1 MKRTLGMTVAIVLL
15 VGGVAWA
22 DPGKT
27 ATPLSV
33 TGIREREVALGD
45 LVADAIQD
53 AAKADAALVSA
64 AQFRTGDDIPA
75 GKVAMEKV
83 DALLGDPGRIWV
95 VVSVRGSSLKTAL
108 ERSLTRAPQ
117 ASAHFLQVAGIKVT
131 YDRAGGQGS
140 RVKSLKI
147 KNAAVQPET
156 KYKIAMPE
164 DLAKGASGYFT
175 IPDFDGKSIIK
186 EGGSMSSAISAY
198 LDKKGTVDYTKL
210 DRIMGQ
216 G

>member
-64 AQFRTGDDIPA
+64 
-75 GKVAMEKV
+75 
-83 DALLGDPGRIWV
+83 
-95 VVSVRGSSLKTAL
+95 
-108 ERSLTRAPQ
+108 
-117 ASAHFLQVAGIKVT
+117 
-131 YDRAGGQGS
+131 
-140 RVKSLKI
+140 
-147 KNAAVQPET
+147 
-156 KYKIAMPE
+156 
-164 DLAKGASGYFT
+164 
-175 IPDFDGKSIIK
+175 
-186 EGGSMSSAISAY
+186 
-198 LDKKGTVDYTKL
+198 
-210 DRIMGQ
+210 
-216 G
+216 